1 MARPRQFPT
10 ERDAEYQARV
20 LEWELRR
27 IAELRASLRVS
38 DSAARYEVEA
48 RVDEP
53 EAT

>member
-27 IAELRASLRVS
+27 IAELRKA
-38 DSAARYEVEA
+38 
-48 RVDEP
+48 EP
-53 EAT
+53 ERAN

>member
-20 LEWELRR
+20 RAWELRR

>member
-20 LEWELRR
+20 RAWELRR
-27 IAELRASLRVS
+27 IAELRAIILAS
-38 DSAARYEVEA
+38 DSHEVKA
-48 RVDEP
+48 RVDEA